1 MDTMTNLQ
9 TALLDLLYDIKDT
22 EIKLIIGGGFG
33 IYLKAD
39 YVRRMQIRTLFK
51 EKPEPRSTNDLD
63 LFLRPELLIHSDKLK
78 PLVEAMTR
86 LGYTVVEGAENY
98 QFVKLGPKGAEA
110 GSVKIDILTGPEN
123 QFKGTAVKTDER
135 RARPNPSIGIHAH
148 PVNESPTLEEDLL
161 LIPVEGTLSSGT
173 AWKGEISLPHPYTYL
188 MMKLFAF
195 RDRREDPD
203 KELGRYHA
211 LDLYSILANTTE
223 AEWEQAKKLQNRFQK
238 EDHVSEAGRI
248 VSDYFSKLELL
259 GMIRLRENKYYRAEF
274 QVTEFM
280 SAIQELFP
288 LKN

>member
-1 MDTMTNLQ
+1 MIDLQ
-9 TALLDLLYDIKDT
+9 TALLDLLYEIKDT

-33 IYLKAD
+33 IHLKAD
-39 YVRRMQIRTLFK
+39 YVRRIGIGTLLK
-51 EKPEPRSTNDLD
+51 ERPEPRSTNDLD
-63 LFLRPELLIHSDKLK
+63 LFLRPELLIHPDKLK
-78 PLVEAMTR
+78 PLAGAMTR

-98 QFVKLGPKGAEA
+98 QFIKPGPKGGEA

-123 QFKGTAVKTDER
+123 QFEGTTVKTDKR

-148 PVNESPTLEEDLL
+148 PVNESPTLEEGLL
-161 LIPVEGTLSSGT
+161 LIPVEGTLSSSKT
-173 AWKGEISLPHPYTYL
+173 WKGEISLPHPYTYL

-223 AEWEQAKKLQNRFQK
+223 AEWEQAKKLQNRFKK

-259 GMIRLRENKYYRAEF
+259 GMLRLRENKYYRPEF
-274 QVTEFM
+274 QLPEFM